1 MEMSIL
7 DSLRNIEKDIFY
19 LFQRTNEQKFIA
31 KLVNFTEKILVVSSY
46 KNLENEEKDGTLTK
60 RTIPL
65 IWIKNVFPV
74 DDSLNIELEHLASA
88 YDISLEFI
96 EEIE

>member
-1 MEMSIL
+1 MSIL
-7 DSLRNIEKDIFY
+7 DSLNNIEKDKTY

-31 KLVNFTEKILVVSSY
+31 KLVHFTEKTLLVTSY
-46 KNLENEEKDGTLTK
+46 KNLENNEKDGALTK

-65 IWIKNVFPV
+65 EWIKGVNSI
-74 DDSLNIELEHLASA
+74 DDLLNIEVEHLALP

-96 EEIE
+96 EDIE